1 MQGVQP
7 FGRDSQMMR
16 VVGGAVLVVGIG
28 LAVGACGARSTP
40 VGAPPAST
48 VATTTTAATQPVY
61 VEFDPTPAA
70 QKPAEL
76 DIYNHT
82 ELTGINWSSW
92 GEGTAQGTGVL
103 ADNTCTPDC
112 AAGHDNKFDATVK
125 LTDIQQVNGKQEYT
139 RYTVTF
145 PEQGK
150 YPDLA
155 KALTDQPTNPA
166 H

>member
-1 MQGVQP
+1 M
-7 FGRDSQMMR
+7 RR
-16 VVGGAVLVVGIG
+16 VVGGAVLVVGAG
-28 LAVGACGARSTP
+28 LVVGACGARSTP
-40 VGAPPAST
+40 VGAPPT
-48 VATTTTAATQPVY
+48 VATTTAAAQQVY
-61 VEFDPTPAA
+61 VEFDPAPPA
-70 QKPAEL
+70 QRPTEL

-92 GEGTAQGTGVL
+92 GGGTAQGTGVL
-103 ADNTCTPDC
+103 ADNTCDPDC
-112 AAGHDNKFDATVK
+112 AAGHDTKFNATIK
-125 LTDIQQVNGKQEYT
+125 LTDVRQVNGKQEYT

-155 KALTDQPTNPA
+155 KALADQPTNPA